1 MKAIESVLASIGLL
15 LLRLGFGGVMLFA
28 HGWGKLIG
36 FSERSATFPD
46 PIGWGSQMS
55 LISAIGTEVV
65 CSVLLILGLFTRIA
79 AIPLAFTM
87 MMAAFVIHAKDG
99 FDVKEKAILFLI
111 AYVALIFTGG
121 GNFALDRFLWR
132 KKGKKK

>member
-1 MKAIESVLASIGLL
+1 MKAIESVLTSVGLL
-15 LLRLGFGGVMLFA
+15 LLRLGFGGIMLFA
-28 HGWGKLIG
+28 HGWGKLMG
-36 FSERSATFPD
+36 FSEKSATFAD
-46 PIGWGSQMS
+46 PLHIGNKMS
-55 LISAIGTEVV
+55 MLSAIGAEVV
-65 CSVLLILGLFTRIA
+65 CAALLMLGLFTRAA

-87 MMAAFVIHAKDG
+87 VIAAFVIHRADD
-99 FDVKEKAILFLI
+99 FATKEKAILFLI